1 MRMESTLK
9 KDVHPGEGNDE
20 REAQVPNV
28 RERRFEV
35 DSNFEGWRLDQFLAN
50 RIPRISRSFA
60 SRIIR
65 DGDLTI
71 VPPRR
76 AKASMRLLLGDVVIL
91 REHLEPEEVQDDEA
105 GILYEDEVMLVLNK
119 PAGMLVHESASVRLN
134 TMTHYLQRLGF
145 SEAEPVHRLDRETS
159 GVLVC
164 AREHRWVAPLRGM
177 FATDHPEKIYR
188 VLVEDPRGVW
198 TPGRE
203 QTLETP
209 LGPCA
214 GSRLSIKMGEGR
226 LRALTHVRA
235 LGQRVVRG
243 YALSDLEVRIETGRQ
258 HQIRAHLAMAG
269 TPVAGDKLYSRD
281 DAFFMAISDAPE
293 DAALLAQLPFERQ
306 ALHAW
311 KIALKNPK
319 TGALLQ
325 VEAPVPEM
333 WFEEA

>member
-1 MRMESTLK
+1 MS
-9 KDVHPGEGNDE
+9 DDSYAVDP
-20 REAQVPNV
+20 EAANI

-60 SRIIR
+60 SKIIR

-71 VPPRR
+71 MPPRR
-76 AKASMRLLLGDVVIL
+76 AKASMRLLLGDVVVL
-91 REHLEPEEVQDDEA
+91 REHLEPEEVQDEEA

-134 TMTHYLQRLGF
+134 TMTHYLQRQGYVD
-145 SEAEPVHRLDRETS
+145 AEPVHRLDRETS
-159 GVLVC
+159 GALVC
-164 AREHRWVAPLRGM
+164 AREHRWVAPLRGV

-188 VLVEDPRGVW
+188 VLVEDPRGMW
-198 TPGRE
+198 TPGRV
-203 QTLETP
+203 QTLDTP
-209 LGPCA
+209 LGPCPL
-214 GSRLSIKMGEGR
+214 SRLSIKVGEGD
-226 LRALTHVRA
+226 LRAVTHVRA
-235 LGQRVVRG
+235 LSRHVYRG

-258 HQIRAHLAMAG
+258 HQIRAHLAMDG

-281 DAFFMAISDAPE
+281 DAFFMAICDAP
-293 DAALLAQLPFERQ
+293 DDVSLLAQLPFERQ

-319 TGALLQ
+319 TGALLK
-325 VEAPVPEM
+325 VEAPVPKM
-333 WFEEA
+333 WFEVA